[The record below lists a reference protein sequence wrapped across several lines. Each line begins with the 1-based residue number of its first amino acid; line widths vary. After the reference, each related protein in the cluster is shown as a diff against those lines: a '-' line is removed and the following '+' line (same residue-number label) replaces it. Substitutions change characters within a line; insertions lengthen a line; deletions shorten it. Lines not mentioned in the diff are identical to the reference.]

1 MAFVPQGIFCAQDNT
16 MNLLALDTS
25 TEACSLALWQDGEIH
40 EWHERIPRQHA
51 DQILG
56 RLTELLAVAGMTPTQ
71 LDAIAFGRGPGS
83 FTGLRI
89 ATGVAQGLSYGLGIP
104 LLPVSTLSALARQA
118 YLDTDYR
125 HIVACLD
132 ARIDE
137 VYWAAYSIGDD
148 ASPVALCDEQL
159 VPPENMDYASL
170 FESGEDRA
178 WHGVGNGWSYQSRFP
193 TPLVTRMSQVDA
205 EALPRA
211 SAMLGIALDMLHRG
225 ETTEPSQAVPVYL
238 RDQVTREA

>member
-1 MAFVPQGIFCAQDNT
+1 

-25 TEACSLALWQDGEIH
+25 TEACSLALWQEGNIH

-51 DQILG
+51 DQILS
-56 RLTELLAVAGMTPTQ
+56 RLTSLLADAGLTPTQ

-104 LLPVSTLSALARQA
+104 LLPVSTLAALARQA
-118 YLDTDYR
+118 FLDTGSR
-125 HIVACLD
+125 HIVSCLD

-137 VYWAAYSIGDD
+137 VYWAAYSIGED
-148 ASPVALCDEQL
+148 ASPIALCKEQL
-159 VPPENMDYASL
+159 VPPESL
-170 FESGEDRA
+170 DCAPLCDSAEDRT
-178 WHGVGNGWSYQSRFP
+178 WFGVGNGWSYVSRFP
-193 TPLVTRMSQVDA
+193 ASLATRMSQIDA

-211 SAMLGIALDMLHRG
+211 SAMLGIALEMLKRG
-225 ETTEPSQAVPVYL
+225 ETTEPSHAVPVYL
-238 RDQVTREA
+238 RDQVTREVR

>member
-1 MAFVPQGIFCAQDNT
+1 

-25 TEACSLALWQDGEIH
+25 TEACSLAVWQDGDTS

-51 DQILG
+51 DQILT
-56 RLTELLAVAGMTPTQ
+56 RLTELLAEAGLTLAQ

-89 ATGVAQGLSYGLGIP
+89 ATGVAQGLAYGLGIP
-104 LLPVSTLSALARQA
+104 LLSVSTLAALARQVFLA
-118 YLDTDYR
+118 TGYR
-125 HIVACLD
+125 HIVSCLD

-137 VYWAAYSIGDD
+137 VYWAAYSVGDD
-148 ASPVALCDEQL
+148 AIPVALSEEQL
-159 VPPENMDYASL
+159 VPPENMDFAPL
-170 FESGEDRA
+170 FESGVDRVWFGA
-178 WHGVGNGWSYQSRFP
+178 GNGWSYQSRFP
-193 TPLVTRMSQVDA
+193 SSLVAGISQIDA

-211 SAMLGIALDMLHRG
+211 SAMLGIALDMLDRG
-225 ETTEPSQAVPVYL
+225 ETTQPSQAVPVYL